1 MCTSKIQCQ
10 HLQINTNST
19 HLKSRRVN
27 KIFPIL
33 SSARGSTNADVELV
47 RKNKKNNAGGT
58 PTPSSR
64 IGYKN
69 TRLFSGKRDTIYI
82 YSTHNNTI
90 YTLANGKGETYCCV
104 SVGMC
109 GFKNT
114 RKSTSY
120 AAQAAA
126 EKLATLS
133 KNYNVS
139 HVRVKMK
146 GFGPGKLSG
155 VRALHRSGFRVTN
168 CTECT
173 ALPHNGC
180 RPPKRRRI

>member
-1 MCTSKIQCQ
+1 MQVQ
-10 HLQINTNST
+10 HLQINANRA
-19 HLKSRRVN
+19 HLKSRGWN
-27 KIFPIL
+27 KIFPIPPNGHNSIISPVPLARKRKKSNVQSTRSPKKISLL
-33 SSARGSTNADVELV
+33 SR
-47 RKNKKNNAGGT
+47 
-58 PTPSSR
+58 
-64 IGYKN
+64 
-69 TRLFSGKRDTIYI
+69 KRDTIYI
-82 YSTHNNTI
+82 QSTHNNTI
-90 YTLANGKGETYCCV
+90 YTLANGRGKTYCCV

-109 GFKNT
+109 GFKNS

-133 KNYNVS
+133 KNYNVT

-155 VRALHRSGFRVTN
+155 VRALHQSGFRVTN

-173 ALPHNGC
+173 IPSHNGC
-180 RPPKRRRI
+180 RPPKLRRI